1 MLNALRHTTCSGKE
15 RENRARAQYNGARAR
30 NRIEA
35 ILTQYLFARDR
46 LVFDRSGIK
55 TRSDCRE
62 VESNGD
68 EIRWCLGVI
77 ERVHFR
83 ALRPF
88 FTPRFCGRANFLE
101 TVRMSI

>member
-15 RENRARAQYNGARAR
+15 RENRARARAQCNGARAR

-35 ILTQYLFARDR
+35 ILTQYFFARDR

-55 TRSDCRE
+55 TRPDCRE
-62 VESNGD
+62 VDSNGD

-77 ERVHFR
+77 ERVQFR

-88 FTPRFCGRANFLE
+88 FTHRFCGRSSYLHQNQ
-101 TVRMSI
+101 